1 MHLSSRHKIVINLVV
16 LLTLFF
22 GACNNSN
29 KPLVSNSA
37 RCDSCCLTQLA
48 HFVDTLNIDT
58 SKKSFNYYFNDKQFS
73 LGDCRLEKFRGNS
86 SLKSSL
92 VLFWLKIDNV
102 YLKYHWDYNYSQD
115 LARLSNAVNQ
125 LVHEFYFLATKKDE
139 KIIEYFGP
147 NWVNAIIEK
156 DTGLLKNTQIKK
168 LYFENKL
175 LKKRAHK

>member
-1 MHLSSRHKIVINLVV
+1 M
-16 LLTLFF
+16 
-22 GACNNSN
+22 
-29 KPLVSNSA
+29 
-37 RCDSCCLTQLA
+37 
-48 HFVDTLNIDT
+48 
-58 SKKSFNYYFNDKQFS
+58 
-73 LGDCRLEKFRGNS
+73 
-86 SLKSSL
+86 
-92 VLFWLKIDNV
+92 FWLKIDNV